1 MAKVYTQKRFNNPE
15 TTRVNLTAAITGGIG
30 ATGNID
36 FNDVVDVGRAD
47 VGAVVKVTSA
57 GVGSI
62 LADKT
67 SVDLSDGNMY
77 YLLAE
82 VPISVSTDDFHFVGV
97 FLKNQYDVDNLI
109 ESPAG
114 NRSWAKQY
122 YELRNSGVR

>member
-1 MAKVYTQKRFNNPE
+1 MATVYTQKRFNNPE
-15 TTRVNLTAAITGGIG
+15 TTRVNLTAAITGGVG
-30 ATGNID
+30 ATGNVD

-47 VGAVVKVTSA
+47 VGSVVKVTSA

-62 LADKT
+62 LSNKST
-67 SVDLSDGNMY
+67 VDLTDGNMY

-82 VPISVSTDDFHFVGV
+82 VPVSVSTDDFHFVGI
-97 FLKNQYDVDNLI
+97 FLKTQYDVDNLI
-109 ESPAG
+109 ESVAG